1 MSDMINYKTEP
12 LKNHHGNK
20 NIADFIGDEIMENA
34 DPEVIKSFGEE
45 WQKFDSFDERD
56 FQRLGQMYFDIL
68 PASMVSKSTTLLDVG
83 CGTGRWSKYLADKVG
98 FVDCVD
104 PSKAIFVADRMLK
117 DYNNVRL
124 TRASADRLPFND
136 NEFDMVMSIGVLHH
150 IPDTLQA
157 MKECVKKVKPG
168 GYFYVYLYYSFEN
181 RSLFY
186 KGMFEVTHLLRK
198 IVSHLPSKLKRIVCD
213 ILAVFLYMPF
223 VLLSR
228 AFYAIGLK
236 KLAGMIVLSD
246 YRDKS
251 FHIIRNDS
259 LDRFGTKLEQRFS
272 KKEIESMMHQSGVK
286 EIQFSPQ
293 SPFWHVIGV
302 KI

>member
-1 MSDMINYKTEP
+1 MINYKSEP
-12 LKNHHGNK
+12 LTVYPGNK
-20 NIADFIGDEIMENA
+20 KISDFIGNDVIENA

-45 WQKFDSFDERD
+45 WQKFDSFDDRD

-68 PASMVSKSTTLLDVG
+68 PPSMVSKTSTLLDVG
-83 CGTGRWSKYLADKVG
+83 CGTGRWSKYLAGKVG

-104 PSKAIFVADRMLK
+104 PSKAIFVADKMMK
-117 DYNNVRL
+117 DYDNVRL
-124 TRASADRLPFND
+124 TKASANALPFED
-136 NEFDMVMSIGVLHH
+136 NQFDMVMSIGVLHH
-150 IPDTLQA
+150 IPDTLGA

-181 RSLFY
+181 RSLLY

-198 IVSHLPSKLKRIVCD
+198 VVSSLPAKLKRIVCD
-213 ILAVFLYMPF
+213 FLAVFVYMPF
-223 VLLSR
+223 VLMSR
-228 AFYAIGLK
+228 FFHAIGMK
-236 KLAGMIVLSD
+236 KFAKWIVLSD

-272 KKEIESMMHQSGVK
+272 KKEIESMMNESGVK
-286 EIQFSPQ
+286 DVVFSTQ
-293 SPFWHVIGV
+293 SPYWHAIGI
-302 KI
+302 KK